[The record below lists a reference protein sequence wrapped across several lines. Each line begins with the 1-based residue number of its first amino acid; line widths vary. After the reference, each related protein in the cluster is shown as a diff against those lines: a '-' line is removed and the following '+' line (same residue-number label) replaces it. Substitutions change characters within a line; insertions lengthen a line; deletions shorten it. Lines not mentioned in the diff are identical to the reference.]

1 MIFLTSVH
9 LKVNNIYYLLCDD
22 LCFLAGLKKPVI
34 DLVGLLEAMLI
45 SITTLAQQIMN
56 KIKTHVTQYHLQ
68 QR

>member
-34 DLVGLLEAMLI
+34 GLVLTIELIIGLLEAIL
-45 SITTLAQQIMN
+45 SITMLAQQIMN
-56 KIKTHVTQYHLQ
+56 KIKTYT
-68 QR
+68 

>member
-34 DLVGLLEAMLI
+34 GLVLTIELIIGLLEAML

-56 KIKTHVTQYHLQ
+56 KIKTYT
-68 QR
+68 